1 MDENEYLLT
10 HLIRQR
16 VREAESHGALQS
28 LLWEARAR
36 DARRAGWWSRLARR
50 RGGDRAP
57 FASQAEGS
65 VLG

>member
-1 MDENEYLLT
+1 MDENEYLLQ

-16 VREAESHGALQS
+16 VREAESHGELQS
-28 LLWEARAR
+28 LLRHARAR
-36 DARRAGWWSRLARR
+36 TAKSDGWWSRLARR
-50 RGGDRAP
+50 RDGERVP

>member
-16 VREAESHGALQS
+16 VREAESHGVLQS
-28 LLWEARAR
+28 LLR
-36 DARRAGWWSRLARR
+36 DARVRDARATGWWSRLTHG
-50 RGGDRAP
+50 RGADRAP
-57 FASQAEGS
+57 FASQAQGS

>member
-16 VREAESHGALQS
+16 VREAESHGVLQS
-28 LLWEARAR
+28 VLR
-36 DARRAGWWSRLARR
+36 DARVRDARATGWWSRLTRR
-50 RGGDRAP
+50 RGADRAP

>member
-1 MDENEYLLT
+1 MDENEYVLQ

-16 VREAESHGALQS
+16 VREAESRGALQS
-28 LLWEARAR
+28 LLREARAR
-36 DARRAGWWSRLARR
+36 DARPAGWWARLARR
-50 RGGDRAP
+50 RVGDGVP